1 MSDWNGT
8 GYPQNVWSVSAD
20 GVPLEAQLENP
31 ANGTYHGY
39 PMPEDDAFREIV
51 ISKWEAAHE

>member
-1 MSDWNGT
+1 VSDWNGT

-39 PMPEDDAFREIV
+39 PMPQGDAFRESV